1 MYLSSFFNYYR
12 IGRFIFALALLISFQ
27 IAGLLF
33 SIPKLMFV
41 ISVYSFIALI
51 RLIASSRKINYFDF
65 LLDIVFISVIIYI
78 SIEDYSYLTLLY
90 LFPIFFASVLIKT
103 KKIFLFPAI
112 SAVLYGVI
120 YYSSFYDSTFYW
132 REGILNISLHLLSF
146 SLIAL
151 AGDNLKERMENQERH
166 IKLLEDEKIKMQ
178 GYERLYRVSAD
189 LAHEL
194 KNPLTSISAAVQFL
208 KEGRNDREFI
218 EMLNTETKRLTNLVN
233 DFLLFSRPSDAP
245 KEEVDMSEMLTSLI
259 NRYGMEK
266 ISDKKITLNI
276 VSNALVIAS
285 RTFLEVAV
293 NNIIKNAIEAA
304 KATVMVTL
312 RNTTPPS
319 PPLAKGGNRGGVD
332 LARVSERG
340 VKGGT
345 GIVLEIEDDGSGID
359 EDIKDKIFEPFFTTK
374 EGGTGLGLAIAY
386 RIITGFGG
394 NIFVD
399 KSTLGGARFTIVFQ
413 KEQ

>member
-33 SIPKLMFV
+33 AIPKLILI
-41 ISVYSFIALI
+41 ISAYSFIALL
-51 RLIASSRKINYFDF
+51 RLIAGSQKINYFDF
-65 LLDIVFISVIIYI
+65 LLDIVFISAIIYI

-103 KKIFLFPAI
+103 KKIFIFPVV
-112 SAVLYGVI
+112 SAFFYIAV
-120 YYSSFYDSTFYW
+120 YYSSSVFYGTES
-132 REGILNISLHLLSF
+132 ILNISLHLLSF

-151 AGDNLKERMENQERH
+151 AGDNLKERMEAQERH
-166 IKLLEDEKIKMQ
+166 IKLLEDEKIKIQ
-178 GYERLYRVSAD
+178 GYERLYKVSAD

-194 KNPLTSISAAVQFL
+194 RNPLSSISAAVQFL
-208 KEGRNDREFI
+208 KEGRNDMEFI

-276 VSNALVIAS
+276 ASNALVIAN
-285 RTFLEVAV
+285 RTFLEVAL

-312 RNTTPPS
+312 RNTTPPL
-319 PPLAKGGNRGGVD
+319 PPLLRG
-332 LARVSERG
+332 E
-340 VKGGT
+340 
-345 GIVLEIEDDGSGID
+345 
-359 EDIKDKIFEPFFTTK
+359 
-374 EGGTGLGLAIAY
+374 
-386 RIITGFGG
+386 
-394 NIFVD
+394 
-399 KSTLGGARFTIVFQ
+399 
-413 KEQ
+413 

>member
-12 IGRFIFALALLISFQ
+12 IGRFIFAIALLISFQ

-33 SIPKLMFV
+33 AIPKLILI
-41 ISVYSFIALI
+41 ISAYSFIALL
-51 RLIASSRKINYFDF
+51 RLIAGSQKINYFDF

-90 LFPIFFASVLIKT
+90 LFPIFFASVLIRT
-103 KKIFLFPAI
+103 KKIFIFPVV
-112 SAVLYGVI
+112 SAFLYIAV
-120 YYSSFYDSTFYW
+120 YYSSFYGSVFYGT
-132 REGILNISLHLLSF
+132 ESILNISLHLLSF

-166 IKLLEDEKIKMQ
+166 IKALEDEKIKMQ

-189 LAHEL
+189 MAHEL
-194 KNPLTSISAAVQFL
+194 RNPLASISAAVQFL
-208 KEGRNDREFI
+208 KEGKNDMAFI
-218 EMLNTETKRLTNLVN
+218 DMLDTETKRLTALVN

-245 KEEVDMSEMLTSLI
+245 KEEVDISETLTSLV
-259 NRYGMEK
+259 NRYWMEK
-266 ISDKKITLNI
+266 ISNKKITLNI
-276 VSNALVIAS
+276 VNNAVVIAN
-285 RTFLEVAV
+285 RTFLEVAL

-304 KATVMVTL
+304 KSEV
-312 RNTTPPS
+312 
-319 PPLAKGGNRGGVD
+319 
-332 LARVSERG
+332 RVSLKKIRSSEFG
-340 VKGGT
+340 VQSSEK
-345 GIVLEIEDDGSGID
+345 ILIEIEDDGTGID

-374 EGGTGLGLAIAY
+374 VSGTGLGLAIAY

-399 KSTLGGARFTIVFQ
+399 RSSLGGARFIAVF
-413 KEQ
+413 

>member
-27 IAGLLF
+27 IAGLF
-33 SIPKLMFV
+33 FAVPKLMLV

-259 NRYGMEK
+259 NRYEMEK

-285 RTFLEVAV
+285 RTFLEVAL

-304 KATVMVTL
+304 KTEVKISLKKV
-312 RNTTPPS
+312 RS
-319 PPLAKGGNRGGVD
+319 SEFGVQS
-332 LARVSERG
+332 SE
-340 VKGGT
+340 K
-345 GIVLEIEDDGSGID
+345 ILIEIEDDGPGID
-359 EDIKDKIFEPFFTTK
+359 ENMKDRIFEPFFTTK

-386 RIITGFGG
+386 RIITGFDG

-399 KSTLGGARFTIVFQ
+399 RSSLGGARFTIVF
-413 KEQ
+413 KEQQRRSKLWNNL